1 MGLVRR
7 AAYIGYVM
15 AKISKFVQ
23 VSMPTFSASFF
34 RSALW
39 GGVGPGAAVG
49 CGAFGAGSGFRVGW
63 RAAGGVWS
71 LFFGASCCYWRSF
84 HFGGGTGRWV
94 IVLPG

>member
-1 MGLVRR
+1 MGLVER

-39 GGVGPGAAVG
+39 GGVGPGAAVS

-63 RAAGGVWS
+63 RAAGGV
-71 LFFGASCCYWRSF
+71 
-84 HFGGGTGRWV
+84 
-94 IVLPG
+94 

>member
-49 CGAFGAGSGFRVGW
+49 CGAFGAGALRGAFGRCFSGLLV
-63 RAAGGVWS
+63 AIGGVFILVGGLGAGL
-71 LFFGASCCYWRSF
+71 LFYRVKTIF
-84 HFGGGTGRWV
+84 
-94 IVLPG
+94 